1 MAEYYN
7 HKAIENKILNFW
19 ESNRIPQAITRFDKK
34 KKKFYL
40 LDGPPYVNAEPHVG
54 HIKTTTLKDIWSK
67 FKFMQGFFSW
77 FQPGFDCHGLP
88 IENMVEKELGIISK
102 KDIEEKIGV
111 ENFIKKCEEKAR
123 GNEKIWLDLYK
134 KLGAWRGWVAPYLTI
149 ENYYIQSA
157 WWSFKK
163 MAEKGML
170 YQGEKP
176 TYWCPHCQTAL
187 SGYEVTDSYENVK
200 DPNIYVK
207 FQIAGKDNEYIVIST
222 TTPWTL
228 VSNVAIAVH
237 PDEYYVKVKVGK
249 EKLIIS
255 EKRVEAVLKE
265 LVKVDYEVEEKFLG
279 KELGGL
285 KYLPVLNVPVQEK
298 LKSQENAHRIIL
310 SIPVLKSKSYKHGIL
325 EKYEKMKAEFFDF
338 VNAEEGSGCVHV
350 APGHGP
356 EDYYVGQHYNLP
368 SVSPVDD
375 EGKFDSQA
383 GEFRGMFVKE
393 ADKKIVE
400 KLEKKNRL
408 LYFTWIIH
416 PYPLCWRCKSPLIF
430 RLTKQWFLSVDLI
443 KEKMIKEN
451 EKVKWL
457 PEFGKER
464 FRKWLSEAVDWC
476 ISRQRYWGI
485 PMPVWVC
492 EKCKKTEII
501 SSEEELREKSKE
513 RLSKKLNLH
522 KHIID
527 KVKLTCQNCG
537 SDMKKVPDILDVW
550 FDSGIAPWASL
561 GYPFKKKE
569 IFEHLWPVDLIDESQ
584 DQIRGWF
591 YSLIFCGIS
600 VFDESPF
607 KTVCMNGWVLDE
619 KGEKM
624 SKSLGNVIWA
634 SEAIERLGSDV
645 LRFYFCWE
653 VAPWEEQNFS
663 FKTAEEVRKIFNI
676 LWNCYSFFLLYSSE
690 LGFEYKNLR
699 VEDKWILSKLNSLII
714 EVEKNLENFEF
725 HFAARKISNFIVN
738 DLSRFYIKLIRDRVW
753 VSKEDEDKRVA
764 LTCLYKVLITLAKIL
779 SPISPFIAE
788 EIYQNLKKYGS
799 ERKKSVHLCSW
810 PSPDENLINKDLEE
824 KMEMAKKIIEA
835 CYSLRQREKIKL
847 RWPVKRIL
855 IYSKKNSVKE
865 VIEMMKDVLSRMCN
879 SKEIYFGQELPEGEW
894 VKSDFDFGTIFI
906 DKTFDQE
913 IFNES
918 LIRELIRKVQSM
930 RKDYGLNVKE
940 KIFLT
945 LNSDEKTNEI
955 LRKFSKNLEDEIMAE
970 VKVGKLEGEIKGSL
984 EFFDKRIEIGFSR

>member
-1 MAEYYN
+1 MVEYYN

-19 ESNRIPQAITRFDKK
+19 ESNKIPRIITRFDKK

-67 FKFMQGFFSW
+67 FKFMQGFSSW

-88 IENMVEKELGIISK
+88 IENMVEKELGLTSK
-102 KDIEEKIGV
+102 KDIEEKVGI
-111 ENFIKKCEEKAR
+111 ENFMKKCEEKAR
-123 GNEKIWLDLYK
+123 GNEKIWLELYK
-134 KLGAWRGWVAPYLTI
+134 KLGAWRGWVNPYLTV

-157 WWSFKK
+157 WWTFKK

-187 SGYEVTDSYENVK
+187 SGYEVTDSYEEVK

-237 PDEYYVKVKVGK
+237 PDEYYVKARVGK

-265 LVKVDYEVEEKFLG
+265 LVKVDYEIEEKFLG
-279 KELGGL
+279 KELAGL
-285 KYLPVLNVPVQEK
+285 KYLPVLDVPIQEK

-383 GEFRGMFVKE
+383 GEFRGIFVKE

-408 LYFTWIIH
+408 LYFTWVIH
-416 PYPLCWRCKSPLIF
+416 SYPLCWRCKSPLIF
-430 RLTKQWFLSVDLI
+430 RLTKQWFFSVDLI

-464 FRKWLSEAVDWC
+464 FRNWLSEAVDWC

-485 PMPVWVC
+485 PMPVWIC
-492 EKCKKTEII
+492 EKCQKIEVIG
-501 SSEEELREKSKE
+501 SEEELRSKSKE
-513 RLSKKLNLH
+513 KLPKKLNLH
-522 KHIID
+522 KHVVDRI
-527 KVKLTCQNCG
+527 KLICQNCG

-550 FDSGIAPWASL
+550 FDSGVSPWASL
-561 GYPFKKKE
+561 GYPFKNKE
-569 IFEHLWPVDLIDESQ
+569 IFERLWPVDLIDESQ

-591 YSLIFCGIS
+591 YSLIFCGVS

-634 SEAIERLGSDV
+634 SEAIERLGADI

-676 LWNCYSFFLLYSSE
+676 LWNSYSFFLLYSSE
-690 LGFEYKNLR
+690 FELKEYNLK
-699 VEDKWILSKLNSLII
+699 VEDKWILSRINSLIK
-714 EVEKNLENFEF
+714 EVEENLENFEF
-725 HFAARKISNFIVN
+725 HLVGRKIGNFIVN

-753 VSKEDEDKRVA
+753 ISKEDEDKKAA
-764 LTCLYKVLITLAKIL
+764 LACLYKVLITLAKIL
-779 SPISPFIAE
+779 SPISPFISE
-788 EIYQNLKKYGS
+788 EIYQNLKKYGK
-799 ERKKSVHLCSW
+799 EKKKSVHLCSW
-810 PSPDENLINKDLEE
+810 PSPDENLIDKNLEE
-824 KMEMAKKIIEA
+824 KMEIAKKIIEA

-847 RWPVKRIL
+847 RWPVKMIL
-855 IYSKKNSVKE
+855 ISSKENKIKE
-865 VIEMMKDVLSRMCN
+865 AVEVTKDVLARMCN
-879 SKEIYFGQELPEGEW
+879 SKEIHFGEELPQGEW
-894 VKSDFDFGTIFI
+894 VKLDFEFGTIFI

-913 IFNES
+913 IFNEC

-930 RKDYGLNVKE
+930 RKDYGFNVKE
-940 KIFLT
+940 KILLT

-955 LRKFSKNLEDEIMAE
+955 LKRFSKKLEEEIMA
-970 VKVGKLEGEIKGSL
+970 KVEIGKLEGEIRSSL
-984 EFFDKRIEIGFSR
+984 EFFDKKIEIAFSR